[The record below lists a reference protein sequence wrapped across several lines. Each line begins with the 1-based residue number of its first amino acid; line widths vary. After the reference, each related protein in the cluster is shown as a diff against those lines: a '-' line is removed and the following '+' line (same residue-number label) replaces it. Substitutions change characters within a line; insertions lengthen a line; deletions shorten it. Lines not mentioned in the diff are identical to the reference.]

1 MSVTIKE
8 ALLRASFLL
17 REAGVENPR
26 REAEALLCA
35 GTGFPLAHIYAHGEE
50 TLTEELHTRYLDW
63 ITRRAGE
70 EPFAYICG
78 EREFMGLPFRVTPDV
93 LIPRPE
99 TEFLVEATVAALA
112 PYSQPHILEVGTG
125 SGAVAVMLA
134 VLLPGAQVTSV
145 DTSLPAITV
154 AADNAARHGVAD
166 RVRLL
171 TGDIYAPAAAEEIHF
186 TAVVS
191 NPPYIPTAEIDGLAP
206 GVKEHEP
213 LQALD
218 GGPDGLTFYRRL
230 TRELVLLSHL
240 PDILAFEVGAGQ
252 AHSVIQLCHTAGYKK
267 TRQVKDLAGIE
278 RVITATRL

>member
-8 ALLRASFLL
+8 ALQRASFLL
-17 REAGVENPR
+17 RQAGVETPR

-35 GTGFPLAHIYAHGEE
+35 GTGHTLAHIYAHGEE
-50 TLTEELHTRYLDW
+50 MLTDEILTRYYGW
-63 ITRRAGE
+63 ITRRCGQ

-112 PYSQPHILEVGTG
+112 AYSHPHILEVGTG

-134 VLLPGAQVTSV
+134 ALLPNAQITSI
-145 DTSLPAITV
+145 DTSLPALAV
-154 AADNAARHGVAD
+154 AASNAARHNVAD

-171 TGDIYAPAAAEEIHF
+171 AGDLYAPVAAVKTPF

-206 GVKEHEP
+206 CVREHEP

-230 TRELVLLSHL
+230 TQELVILPRL

-252 AHSVIQLCHTAGYKK
+252 APSVTHLCHTAGYEK
-267 TRQVKDLAGIE
+267 THQVKDLAGIE
-278 RVITATRL
+278 RIVIATRM

>member
-1 MSVTIKE
+1 MSITIKE
-8 ALLRASFLL
+8 ALQRASFLL
-17 REAGVENPR
+17 RQAGVENPR

-35 GTGFPLAHIYAHGEE
+35 GTGLSLAYIYAHGEE
-50 TLTEELHTRYLDW
+50 MPGEEILTRYFDW
-63 ITRRAGE
+63 ITRRSRE

-78 EREFMGLPFRVTPDV
+78 EREFMGLSFLVTPDV

-112 PYSQPHILEVGTG
+112 VYTEPHILEVGTG

-134 VLLPGAQVTSV
+134 VLLPAARVTSV
-145 DTSLPAITV
+145 DTSLPALAV
-154 AADNAARHGVAD
+154 AAGNAARHGVAD

-171 TGDIYAPAAAEEIHF
+171 AGDIYAPAGAEKTPF

-218 GGPDGLTFYRRL
+218 GGADGLTFYRRL
-230 TRELVLLSHL
+230 TGELGVLAHL
-240 PDILAFEVGAGQ
+240 PDLLAFEVGAGQ
-252 AHSVIQLCHTAGYKK
+252 APSVKQLCHTAGYNKI
-267 TRQVKDLAGIE
+267 RQIKDLAGIE
-278 RVITATRL
+278 RVVIATRL